1 MSAREASRDGTG
13 VPHTKL
19 SLGVSVANQGEV
31 EAGIDGSTCDYDI
44 YGDDSGCGD
53 Y

>member
-1 MSAREASRDGTG
+1 MSAREADRDGTG

-19 SLGVSVANQGEV
+19 SLRVSVANQGEV
-31 EAGIDGSTCDYDI
+31 EAGIDGGICDYDI
-44 YGDDSGCGD
+44 YCDDSGCGD